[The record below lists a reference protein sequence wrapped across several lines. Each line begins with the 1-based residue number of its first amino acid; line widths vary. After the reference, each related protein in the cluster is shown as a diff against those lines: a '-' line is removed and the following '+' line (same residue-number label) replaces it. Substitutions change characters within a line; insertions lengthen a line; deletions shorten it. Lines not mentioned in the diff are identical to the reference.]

1 MAQSKSRPCPCT
13 SGKTYGACCA
23 PFHEGKASIPDAE
36 TLVRARYSAFACGE
50 IEFLW
55 QTLHEEHPDRAK
67 HGREKVMAALRH
79 ASSSFKYMGL
89 RFLESRP
96 EDEAGVARVLYVARL
111 FRKGQNVSFAELAE
125 FMREGGAP
133 RYRAGKVKDATNDGA
148 IEGLTIDDFVGDP
161 AS

>member
-1 MAQSKSRPCPCT
+1 MVQPRSRPCPCG

-23 PFHEGKASIPDAE
+23 PYHEGKLSVPDAE
-36 TLVRARYSAFACGE
+36 SLVRARYSAFALGE

-55 QTLHEEHPDRAK
+55 QTLHEDHPDRAK
-67 HGREKVMAALRH
+67 HGREKVLAALRH

-89 RFLESRP
+89 RILETRP
-96 EDEAGVARVLYVARL
+96 EDDAGVARALYVARL

-125 FMREGGAP
+125 FMREAGAP
-133 RYRAGKVKDATNDGA
+133 RYRAGKVKDATTDAA
-148 IEGLTIDDFVGDP
+148 IEGLTVDNFVGDP